1 MEKNTKREAL
11 CSVPQ
16 TIYYSGDQIN
26 NKWTGHVARM
36 AERTGLYK
44 FWFGDLK
51 EREHLKDLGV
61 DGRTIKTDF
70 QEGVGRHGL
79 DCCNSG

>member
-1 MEKNTKREAL
+1 M
-11 CSVPQ
+11 
-16 TIYYSGDQIN
+16 G
-26 NKWTGHVARM
+26 
-36 AERTGLYK
+36 ERTGLYK

-70 QEGVGRHGL
+70 QEGVCRHGL
-79 DCCNSG
+79 DCC